1 MTFKELVDHSSLE
14 NKIKFQK
21 QIIQEQISDIEKNG
35 DNGFEYKKRQLENM
49 KNDLVKLE
57 NEYKTINK

>member
-1 MTFKELVDHSSLE
+1 MMFKELVENPSLE
-14 NKIKFQK
+14 NKIRFQK
-21 QIIQEQISDIEKNG
+21 QIIQEQIHDIEKNG
-35 DNGFEYKKRQLENM
+35 DNGFGFKKKKLENM

>member
-35 DNGFEYKKRQLENM
+35 DNGFGYKKRQLENM